1 MSHYVTFANHAFSPL
16 RYREAV
22 EIFNL
27 KTKRAYDAPLAERL
41 NVVAKELTDKK
52 QENEAAESARQAR
65 VDAEKNKAI
74 IERSK
79 DRHRDP
85 RDVALDEE
93 MRTQRAG
100 IFTRRNTDVFGNFD
114 ELLVQYCA
122 NKRGYSNE
130 RVSIRLLCHLAT
142 IEGSRS
148 GGRLVLALDFFSG
161 HRTPDFF
168 AHAWLLDID
177 LVFVPP
183 RATSKLQV
191 QDIGWNGG
199 LKQNLTNITAA
210 TTHINTKNGP
220 VHAST
225 NFTIN
230 RLMSALADEGSGGV
244 GCELGEWQEIPS
256 GGRDATQN
264 AGIQFQRPGKA
275 GGVNQH
281 NEVPIF
287 QGRDGGD
294 DVGARKGPHIC

>member
-1 MSHYVTFANHAFSPL
+1 
-16 RYREAV
+16 
-22 EIFNL
+22 
-27 KTKRAYDAPLAERL
+27 
-41 NVVAKELTDKK
+41 
-52 QENEAAESARQAR
+52 
-65 VDAEKNKAI
+65 
-74 IERSK
+74 
-79 DRHRDP
+79 
-85 RDVALDEE
+85 

-230 RLMSALADEGSGGV
+230 RLMSALTAISQMKGV
-244 GCELGEWQEIPS
+244 AAWAVSLANGKKYHQEAEMRLKMPAFNSKDQAKQGESINTTKYPYSKAEMEVMMLAQE
-256 GGRDATQN
+256 RVLTYARREKLTVV
-264 AGIQFQRPGKA
+264 AGKNTAKTHR
-275 GGVNQH
+275 N
-281 NEVPIF
+281 
-287 QGRDGGD
+287 
-294 DVGARKGPHIC
+294 